1 MKKYSALLLIAA
13 FALTLIAC
21 GPDYVSTTYT
31 GPKNGIFDAPDEFYL
46 EWDIP
51 SVRDISVEKDG
62 YYSMPVYMFETYE
75 EFLHLKDIVGMYE
88 IGSEIDS
95 KDYCYI
101 CQTDAP
107 CSHDRYNEDFFEDYT
122 LLIGWHQY
130 AGVILGEHIQE
141 DDSSIDETPST
152 KGETD
157 GESTTPDIE
166 DETNGEGTTP
176 DSESENAEPDVEA
189 QSDNGGEAPSES
201 PEQTPDETPEEIPEE
216 TPEETPENTPSKNAS
231 VAKYEIAPDGSL
243 VVYLQG
249 ARAEGETPQQWI
261 LVAVPKNV
269 MADCDSI
276 AFLVKLPEEE

>member
-21 GPDYVSTTYT
+21 GPGYDSTTYA

-62 YYSMPVYMFETYE
+62 HYSMPVYMFETYE

-88 IGSEIDS
+88 IGSEIDN

-101 CQTDAP
+101 CQTDEP

-130 AGVILGEHIQE
+130 AGVILGEHVQE
-141 DDSSIDETPST
+141 DDNNADAPPST
-152 KGETD
+152 DGETD
-157 GESTTPDIE
+157 GESTTPDTEGDNTEPDAEGGNTDPDIE
-166 DETNGEGTTP
+166 AQNK
-176 DSESENAEPDVEA
+176 SEN
-189 QSDNGGEAPSES
+189 EAPSES
-201 PEQTPDETPEEIPEE
+201 SEQTPDETPDNI
-216 TPEETPENTPSKNAS
+216 PSKNVS

-249 ARAEGETPQQWI
+249 ARAKGETPQQWI

-276 AFLVKLPEEE
+276 AFLVKLPEAE

>member
-21 GPDYVSTTYT
+21 GPGYVSTTYA
-31 GPKNGIFDAPDEFYL
+31 GPKNGIFNAPDEFYL

-62 YYSMPVYMFETYE
+62 HYSMPVYMFETYE
-75 EFLHLKDIVGMYE
+75 EFLHLKDIVGMYD
-88 IGSEIDS
+88 IGSEIDN
-95 KDYCYI
+95 KDYCRI

-130 AGVILGEHIQE
+130 SGVILGEHIQE
-141 DDSSIDETPST
+141 DDGNTDETPST
-152 KGETD
+152 EGETD
-157 GESTTPDIE
+157 
-166 DETNGEGTTP
+166 GEGTTP
-176 DSESENAEPDVEA
+176 DAEGEKAEPDVEA
-189 QSDNGGEAPSES
+189 QSDNEGEAPSES

-216 TPEETPENTPSKNAS
+216 TPEETPENTPSKNVS